1 MSVLIPNP
9 CFTVNFA
16 NGCSSESSFFLPDL
30 EHIEGLGCRAVLFSA
45 TITIDQKASCG
56 FSFGKEGL
64 VFVLNSG
71 FRSVTVIIK
80 VAGSSACFH
89 YNQTGTGQK
98 TNRATRK
105 I

>member
-1 MSVLIPNP
+1 MIVL
-9 CFTVNFA
+9 VDHL
-16 NGCSSESSFFLPDL
+16 FLLDL
-30 EHIEGLGCRAVLFSA
+30 EHIQGLGCRAVLFSA

-64 VFVLNSG
+64 VFVLYSG